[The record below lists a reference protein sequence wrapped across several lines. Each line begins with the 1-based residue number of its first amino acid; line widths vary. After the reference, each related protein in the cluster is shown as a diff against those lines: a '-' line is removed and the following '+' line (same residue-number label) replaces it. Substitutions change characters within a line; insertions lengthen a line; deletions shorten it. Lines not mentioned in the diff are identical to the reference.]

1 VGDRHNPHGTPSNK
15 KSPSPVRPPDNFL
28 STAYPPRQLGPARIA
43 SVFGIHHMRHL
54 MPSPESQ
61 SQLVITT
68 SKARAQPNPRRLLL
82 VNSAHL
88 SLEIILLFT
97 THLPPTTR
105 RRSAQALIFRGSAC
119 LALTPHLPR
128 SPHYHQCATI
138 AFKPQTL
145 GHDVLDTDTPAQRY
159 GLRAAWSL
167 QASAKWNG
175 GGWRSEGR
183 VPGGGSELGECSVGL
198 FGQGLRA

>member
-1 VGDRHNPHGTPSNK
+1 MGDRHNPHGTPSNK
-15 KSPSPVRPPDNFL
+15 KSPSPVRPPDNFP

-88 SLEIILLFT
+88 SSKQSSSSQLTFC
-97 THLPPTTR
+97 PR
-105 RRSAQALIFRGSAC
+105 SRRSVQALIFRGSAC

-145 GHDVLDTDTPAQRY
+145 GHDVLDTDTPAQCY
-159 GLRAAWSL
+159 DLRAAWSL